1 MTNGTLMTSYK
12 VVKVPEDLKHKFE
25 RLNKERHLGYT
36 TFTEFVKDALR
47 RRFEEII
54 STYDEG

>member
-1 MTNGTLMTSYK
+1 MVGYS
-12 VVKVPEDLKHKFE
+12 VIKVPEELKMRFE
-25 RLNKERHLGYT
+25 SMNRDRQLGYT

-47 RRFEEII
+47 RRFEEIR

>member
-1 MTNGTLMTSYK
+1 MVSYS
-12 VVKVPEDLKHKFE
+12 VVKVPEDLKRRFE

-47 RRFEEII
+47 RRFEEVI
-54 STYDEG
+54 SAYDG

>member
-1 MTNGTLMTSYK
+1 MVSYS
-12 VVKVPEDLKHKFE
+12 VVKVPEDLKQRFE

-54 STYDEG
+54 STYDE